1 MELWRELSVVTFV
14 KWQGP
19 NRCDIDV
26 MLLRS
31 SLTTY
36 ADTIYGEMKN
46 GYERE
51 GLQCAELLVL

>member
-1 MELWRELSVVTFV
+1 MVTFV